1 MTHYNVG
8 KFLASFLH
16 PLPLNEFTLSD
27 SFEAVS
33 STQNI
38 PQHLFNDGYQFVSF
52 DVESLFTN
60 VPLKR
65 TVNIILNRIFTDKL
79 LDTKL
84 RKRTLNKLILDC
96 CNKTTFLFDYQIYE
110 QTDGVSMGSSLAP
123 ILANIILTEFEEN
136 IVSNLLK
143 DGTIKYYRRLVMTLL
158 F

>member
-1 MTHYNVG
+1 MASLLNP
-8 KFLASFLH
+8 LAQ
-16 PLPLNEFTLSD
+16 NEFTLSD

-33 STQNI
+33 SIQNI

-65 TVNIILNRIFTDKL
+65 TVDIILNRIFTDKL

-84 RKRTLNKLILDC
+84 LKRTLKKLILDC
-96 CNKTTFLFDYQIYE
+96 CNETTFSFDHQIYE

-123 ILANIILTEFEEN
+123 VLANIILTEFEED
-136 IVSNLLK
+136 IVSNL
-143 DGTIKYYRRLVMTLL
+143 
-158 F
+158 